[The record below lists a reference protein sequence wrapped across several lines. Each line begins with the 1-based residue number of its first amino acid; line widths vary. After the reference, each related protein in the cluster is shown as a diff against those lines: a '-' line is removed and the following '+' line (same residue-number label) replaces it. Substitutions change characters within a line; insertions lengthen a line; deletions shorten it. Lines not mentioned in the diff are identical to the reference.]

1 MRIMVDRLKSIFG
14 NWRMLIPILFLA
26 VGVVIGAKYGVEYWI
41 YTMTHVYTD
50 DARVKGAMVSLSPEV
65 SGLVRKVHIDEGNEV
80 KKGMVLI
87 EIDQADYLTQLAQ
100 AEAACEA
107 VQTQLLEAQRDL
119 DLQIQ
124 RQGSEL
130 ARARALVDAKKSKL
144 SEAETDLVLERD
156 KSKNSI
162 LEAEASYKGTLSRLK
177 EMEHGLKAAESDLD
191 RAKRLF
197 AEGIIATE
205 RRDQTQVAVDQAAAR
220 YASARE
226 GVEQAKAR
234 HAATI
239 GSEKMVELQSRRV
252 TTLRAEVKETE
263 AAYQLAI
270 ANAGIED
277 LKRERIKLLEA
288 KLKEEEAKVA
298 AARLRLENTIIHS
311 PIDGV
316 VSRKRVELGEMV
328 QRGQPILVVN
338 DPRDVWVLTNVKE
351 TYIRD
356 VHVGSP
362 VDVWVDAYPS
372 RIFRGIVESIGAA
385 AISEFALFPPTG
397 NFTKVEQR
405 IPVRITVDS
414 IDGLLKPGMMV
425 IVGIE
430 IPRGGEEGRETTTKA
445 SSSVN

>member
-1 MRIMVDRLKSIFG
+1 MRIMVDRFKGIFG
-14 NWRMLIPILFLA
+14 NWRLLIPLLFLA

-50 DARVKGAMVSLSPEV
+50 DARVKGTMVSLSPEV
-65 SGLVRKVHIDEGNEV
+65 SGLVRRIHVDEGKEV

-87 EIDQADYLTQLAQ
+87 EIDQSDYLTQLAQ
-100 AEAACEA
+100 SEAAYEA
-107 VQTQLLEAQRDL
+107 VQTQLWEAQRDL

-130 ARARALVDAKKSKL
+130 ARAKALVDAKKSKL
-144 SEAETDLVLERD
+144 SEAETDLALERD
-156 KSKNSI
+156 KSKNNI
-162 LEAEASYKGTLSRLK
+162 LEAEASYKAGLSRLK
-177 EMEHGLKAAESDLD
+177 EMEHGVKAAESDLD
-191 RAKRLF
+191 RARKLY

-205 RRDQTQVAVDQAAAR
+205 RRDQAQVAFDQAAAR
-220 YASARE
+220 FASARE
-226 GVEQAKAR
+226 GVEQVKAR
-234 HAATI
+234 HAAAI
-239 GSEKMVELQSRRV
+239 ASERMVELHVRRV
-252 TTLRAEVKETE
+252 TTLHAEVQETE
-263 AAYQLAI
+263 AAYQLAL
-270 ANAGIED
+270 ANAGVED
-277 LKRERIKLLEA
+277 LKRERIKALEA

-298 AARLRLENTIIHS
+298 AARLRLENTMIHS

-316 VSRKRVELGEMV
+316 VSRKRVEPGEMV

-372 RIFRGIVESIGAA
+372 RVFRGTVESIGAA

-414 IDGLLKPGMMV
+414 VDGLLKPGMMV

-430 IPRGGEEGRETTTKA
+430 IPRGEKDGRETTTKA

>member
-1 MRIMVDRLKSIFG
+1 MVDRLKGILG
-14 NWRMLIPILFLA
+14 NWRLLIPILFLA

-50 DARVKGAMVSLSPEV
+50 DARVKGTMVSVSPEV
-65 SGLVRKVHIDEGNEV
+65 SGLVRKVHVDEGSEV
-80 KKGMVLI
+80 KQGMVLI

-100 AEAACEA
+100 AEAAA
-107 VQTQLLEAQRDL
+107 DGVRTQLLEAQRDL

-130 ARARALVDAKKSKL
+130 ARAKALVDAKKSKL
-144 SEAETDLVLERD
+144 SEAETDLALERD
-156 KSKNSI
+156 KSKNGI
-162 LEAEASYKGTLSRLK
+162 REAEASYKAALSRLK

-205 RRDQTQVAVDQAAAR
+205 RRDQTQVASDQAAAR
-220 YASARE
+220 YTSAHE

-234 HAATI
+234 HAAAI
-239 GSEKMVELQSRRV
+239 ASEKMVELQSRRV
-252 TTLRAEVKETE
+252 TTLRAEVQETE
-263 AAYQLAI
+263 ATYQLVL
-270 ANAGIED
+270 ANAGLED

-298 AARLRLENTIIHS
+298 TAHLRLENTVIHS

-316 VSRKRVELGEMV
+316 VSRKRVEHGEMV

-338 DPRDVWVLTNVKE
+338 DPQDVWVLTNVKE

-372 RIFRGIVESIGAA
+372 RIFRGTVESIGAA

-405 IPVRITVDS
+405 IPVRIIVAS
-414 IDGLLKPGMMV
+414 ADGLLKPGMMV

-430 IPRGGEEGRETTTKA
+430 IPRGGKEGRETTTKA
-445 SSSVN
+445 SISTN

>member
-1 MRIMVDRLKSIFG
+1 MVDRLKGTLG
-14 NWRMLIPILFLA
+14 NWRLLIPILFLA

-50 DARVKGAMVSLSPEV
+50 DARVKGAMVSISPEV
-65 SGLVRKVHIDEGNEV
+65 SGLVRNVHVDEGYEV
-80 KKGMVLI
+80 KKGMVLV

-107 VQTQLLEAQRDL
+107 VQTQLLEAHRDL
-119 DLQIQ
+119 ALQIQ

-130 ARARALVDAKKSKL
+130 ARAKALVDAKKSKL
-144 SEAETDLVLERD
+144 SEAETDLALERD

-162 LEAEASYKGTLSRLK
+162 LEAEAAYKAALSRLK
-177 EMEHGLKAAESDLD
+177 EMEHGLKAAESNLD
-191 RAKRLF
+191 RAGKLF

-205 RRDQTQVAVDQAAAR
+205 QRDQAQVAYDQADAR

-226 GVEQAKAR
+226 GVGQAKAR
-234 HAATI
+234 HAASI
-239 GSEKMVELQSRRV
+239 ASERMVELQSRRV
-252 TTLRAEVKETE
+252 TTLRAEIQETE
-263 AAYQLAI
+263 AAYQLTV
-270 ANAGIED
+270 ANAGVED

-298 AARLRLENTIIHS
+298 TARLRLENTVIHS

-356 VHVGSP
+356 VHVGSS

-372 RIFRGIVESIGAA
+372 RIFRGTVESVGAA

-414 IDGLLKPGMMV
+414 ADGLLKPGMMV

-430 IPRGGEEGRETTTKA
+430 IPRGGKEGRETTTKA

>member
-1 MRIMVDRLKSIFG
+1 MIDRLKGTLG
-14 NWRMLIPILFLA
+14 NWRLLIPILFLA

-50 DARVKGAMVSLSPEV
+50 DARVKGAMVSISPEV
-65 SGLVRKVHIDEGNEV
+65 SGLVRNVHVDEGYEV
-80 KKGMVLI
+80 KKGMVLV

-119 DLQIQ
+119 ALQIQ

-130 ARARALVDAKKSKL
+130 ARAKALVDAKKSKL
-144 SEAETDLVLERD
+144 SEAETDLALERD

-162 LEAEASYKGTLSRLK
+162 LEAEASYKAALSRLK
-177 EMEHGLKAAESDLD
+177 EMEHGLKAAESNLD
-191 RAKRLF
+191 RAGKLF

-205 RRDQTQVAVDQAAAR
+205 QRDQAQVAYDQAAAR

-234 HAATI
+234 HAASI
-239 GSEKMVELQSRRV
+239 ASERMVELQSRRV
-252 TTLRAEVKETE
+252 TTLRAEIQETE
-263 AAYQLAI
+263 AAYQLTV
-270 ANAGIED
+270 ANAGVEG

-298 AARLRLENTIIHS
+298 TARLRLENTVIHS

-356 VHVGSP
+356 VHVGSS

-372 RIFRGIVESIGAA
+372 RIFRGTVESVGAA

-414 IDGLLKPGMMV
+414 ADGLLKPGMMV

-430 IPRGGEEGRETTTKA
+430 IPRGGKEGRETTTKA

>member
-1 MRIMVDRLKSIFG
+1 MVDRLKGTLG
-14 NWRMLIPILFLA
+14 NWRLLIPILFLA

-50 DARVKGAMVSLSPEV
+50 DARVKGAMVSISPEV
-65 SGLVRKVHIDEGNEV
+65 SGLVRNVHVDEGYEV
-80 KKGMVLI
+80 KKGMVLV

-107 VQTQLLEAQRDL
+107 VQTQLVEAQRDL
-119 DLQIQ
+119 ALQIQ

-130 ARARALVDAKKSKL
+130 ARAKALVDAKKSKL
-144 SEAETDLVLERD
+144 SEAETDLALERD

-162 LEAEASYKGTLSRLK
+162 LEAEASYKAALSRLK
-177 EMEHGLKAAESDLD
+177 EMEHGLKAAESNLD
-191 RAKRLF
+191 RAGKLF

-205 RRDQTQVAVDQAAAR
+205 QRDQAQVAYDQAAAR

-234 HAATI
+234 HAASI
-239 GSEKMVELQSRRV
+239 ASERMIELQSRRV
-252 TTLRAEVKETE
+252 TTLRAEIQETE
-263 AAYQLAI
+263 AAYQLTV
-270 ANAGIED
+270 ANAGVED

-298 AARLRLENTIIHS
+298 AARLRLENTVIHS

-356 VHVGSP
+356 VHVGSS

-372 RIFRGIVESIGAA
+372 RIFRGTVESVGAA

-414 IDGLLKPGMMV
+414 ADGLLKPGMMV

-430 IPRGGEEGRETTTKA
+430 IPRGGKEGRETTTKA

>member
-1 MRIMVDRLKSIFG
+1 MVDRLKSTLG
-14 NWRMLIPILFLA
+14 NWRLLIPILFLA

-50 DARVKGAMVSLSPEV
+50 DARVKGTMVSLSPEV
-65 SGLVRKVHIDEGNEV
+65 SGLVRKVHVDEGSEV
-80 KKGMVLI
+80 KQGMVLI

-100 AEAACEA
+100 TEAAA
-107 VQTQLLEAQRDL
+107 DGVRTQLLEAQRDL

-130 ARARALVDAKKSKL
+130 ARAKALVDAKKSKL
-144 SEAETDLVLERD
+144 SEAETDLAMERD
-156 KSKNSI
+156 KSKHSI
-162 LEAEASYKGTLSRLK
+162 LEAEASYKAALSRLK

-191 RAKRLF
+191 RARRLF

-205 RRDQTQVAVDQAAAR
+205 RRDQTQVASDQAAAR
-220 YASARE
+220 YTSAHE

-234 HAATI
+234 HAAAI
-239 GSEKMVELQSRRV
+239 ASEKMVELQSRRV
-252 TTLRAEVKETE
+252 TTLRAEVQETE
-263 AAYQLAI
+263 ATYQLVL
-270 ANAGIED
+270 ANAGLED

-288 KLKEEEAKVA
+288 KLKEEAAKVA
-298 AARLRLENTIIHS
+298 AARLRLENTVIHS
-311 PIDGV
+311 PIDGI
-316 VSRKRVELGEMV
+316 VSRKRVEHGEMV

-356 VHVGSP
+356 VHVGSA
-362 VDVWVDAYPS
+362 VDVWVDAYPN
-372 RIFRGIVESIGAA
+372 RIFRGTVESIGAA

-405 IPVRITVDS
+405 IPVRIIVAS
-414 IDGLLKPGMMV
+414 ADGLLKPGMMV

-430 IPRGGEEGRETTTKA
+430 IPRGGKEGRETTTNA
-445 SSSVN
+445 TSSVN

>member
-1 MRIMVDRLKSIFG
+1 MVDRLKSIFG
-14 NWRMLIPILFLA
+14 NWRLLIPILFLA

-50 DARVKGAMVSLSPEV
+50 DARVKGTMVSLSSEV
-65 SGLVRKVHIDEGNEV
+65 SGLVRQVHVDEGNEV

-87 EIDQADYLTQLAQ
+87 EIDQADYLTQLTQ
-100 AEAACEA
+100 AEAAYEA

-119 DLQIQ
+119 ELQIQ

-130 ARARALVDAKKSKL
+130 ARAGALVDAKQSKL
-144 SEAETDLVLERD
+144 SEAETDLALERD
-156 KSKNSI
+156 KSKNGI
-162 LEAEASYKGTLSRLK
+162 LEAEASYKAALSRLK

-191 RAKRLF
+191 RAKKLLV
-197 AEGIIATE
+197 EGIIATE
-205 RRDQTQVAVDQAAAR
+205 RRDQTQVAFGQAQAR

-234 HAATI
+234 HAASI
-239 GSEKMVELQSRRV
+239 ASEKMVELQSRRV

-263 AAYQLAI
+263 AAYQLAR
-270 ANAGIED
+270 ANAGVED

-298 AARLRLENTIIHS
+298 AARLRLENTVIHS

-356 VHVGSP
+356 VHIGSP

-372 RIFRGIVESIGAA
+372 RIFRGIVESVGAA

-414 IDGLLKPGMMV
+414 VDGLLKPGMMV

-430 IPRGGEEGRETTTKA
+430 IPRGGNEGRETTTKA

>member
-1 MRIMVDRLKSIFG
+1 
-14 NWRMLIPILFLA
+14 
-26 VGVVIGAKYGVEYWI
+26 
-41 YTMTHVYTD
+41 
-50 DARVKGAMVSLSPEV
+50 
-65 SGLVRKVHIDEGNEV
+65 
-80 KKGMVLI
+80 MVLI
-87 EIDQADYLTQLAQ
+87 EIDQSDYLTQLAQ
-100 AEAACEA
+100 SEAAYEA
-107 VQTQLLEAQRDL
+107 AQTQLWEAQRDL

-130 ARARALVDAKKSKL
+130 ARAKALVDAKKGKL
-144 SEAETDLVLERD
+144 SEAETDLALERD
-156 KSKNSI
+156 KSKNNI
-162 LEAEASYKGTLSRLK
+162 LEAEASYKAGLSRLK

-191 RAKRLF
+191 RARKLY

-205 RRDQTQVAVDQAAAR
+205 RRDQAQVAFDQAAAR
-220 YASARE
+220 FGSARE
-226 GVEQAKAR
+226 GVEQVKAR
-234 HAATI
+234 HAAAI
-239 GSEKMVELQSRRV
+239 ASERMVELQARRV
-252 TTLRAEVKETE
+252 TTLQAEVQETE
-263 AAYQLAI
+263 AAYRLAL
-270 ANAGIED
+270 ANAGVED
-277 LKRERIKLLEA
+277 LKRERIRALEA

-298 AARLRLENTIIHS
+298 AARLRLENTVIHS

-316 VSRKRVELGEMV
+316 VSRKRVEPGEMV
-328 QRGQPILVVN
+328 QRGQPVLVVN

-372 RIFRGIVESIGAA
+372 RVFRGTVESIGAA

-430 IPRGGEEGRETTTKA
+430 IPRGEKDGRETTTRA

>member
-1 MRIMVDRLKSIFG
+1 MVHRLRNILG
-14 NWRMLIPILFLA
+14 NWRLLIPILFLA

-50 DARVKGAMVSLSPEV
+50 DARVKGTMVSVSPEV
-65 SGLVRKVHIDEGNEV
+65 SGLVRNVHVDEGYEV
-80 KKGMVLI
+80 KKGIILI

-100 AEAACEA
+100 TEAAYEA

-124 RQGSEL
+124 RHGSEL
-130 ARARALVDAKKSKL
+130 ARAKALVDAKKSKL
-144 SEAETDLVLERD
+144 SETETDLALERD
-156 KSKNSI
+156 KSKNGI
-162 LEAEASYKGTLSRLK
+162 LEAEASYKAALSRLK
-177 EMEHGLKAAESDLD
+177 EMEYGLKASESDLD

-205 RRDQTQVAVDQAAAR
+205 MRDHAQVAHDQAAAR
-220 YASARE
+220 FVSARE

-234 HAATI
+234 HAGAI
-239 GSEKMVELQSRRV
+239 ASEKMVELQSRRV

-263 AAYQLAI
+263 AAYQLAV
-270 ANAGIED
+270 ANAGIEG

-288 KLKEEEAKVA
+288 NLKEEEAKVA
-298 AARLRLENTIIHS
+298 TARLRLENTVIHS

-316 VSRKRVELGEMV
+316 VSRKRVEHGEMV

-338 DPRDVWVLTNVKE
+338 DPRDVWVLSNVKE

-372 RIFRGIVESIGAA
+372 RIFRGTVESIGAA

-405 IPVRITVDS
+405 IPVRIHVES
-414 IDGLLKPGMMV
+414 ADGLLKPGMMV
-425 IVGIE
+425 VVGIE
-430 IPRGGEEGRETTTKA
+430 IPRGGKEGRETTTKA
-445 SSSVN
+445 TSPVN

>member
-1 MRIMVDRLKSIFG
+1 MVDRLKSILG
-14 NWRMLIPILFLA
+14 NWRLLIPILFLA

-50 DARVKGAMVSLSPEV
+50 DARVKGTMVSVSPEV
-65 SGLVRKVHIDEGNEV
+65 SGLVRKVHVDEGYKV
-80 KKGMVLI
+80 KKGMVLV

-100 AEAACEA
+100 AEAADEA
-107 VQTQLLEAQRDL
+107 VRTQLLEAQRDL

-130 ARARALVDAKKSKL
+130 ARAKALVDAKKSKL
-144 SEAETDLVLERD
+144 SEAETDLALERER
-156 KSKNSI
+156 SKNGI
-162 LEAEASYKGTLSRLK
+162 LEAEASYKAAVSRLK
-177 EMEHGLKAAESDLD
+177 EMEHGLRAADSDHD
-191 RAKRLF
+191 RAKKLL

-205 RRDQTQVAVDQAAAR
+205 RRDQTQVAYDQAAAR

-234 HAATI
+234 HAAAI
-239 GSEKMVELQSRRV
+239 ASEKMVELQSRRV

-263 AAYQLAI
+263 AAYQLAV

-288 KLKEEEAKVA
+288 KRKEEEAKVA
-298 AARLRLENTIIHS
+298 AARLRLENTVIHS

-316 VSRKRVELGEMV
+316 VSRKRVEHGEMV
-328 QRGQPILVVN
+328 QRGQPILVLN
-338 DPRDVWVLTNVKE
+338 DPQDVWVLSNVKE

-372 RIFRGIVESIGAA
+372 RIFRGTVESIGAA

-405 IPVRITVDS
+405 IPVRINVGS
-414 IDGLLKPGMMV
+414 ADGLLKPGMMV

-430 IPRGGEEGRETTTKA
+430 IPRGGKEGRETTTKA
-445 SSSVN
+445 TRSVN